1 MIEMSETFTYLRDSD
16 SISKPIDCPCLEIAG
31 TESLG
36 QILPD
41 FCVLPRNE
49 LIGLGTE
56 PLRALVVKRWY
67 ADGFPEKAL
76 GKDEDSN
83 IYHDLGL

>member
-16 SISKPIDCPCLEIAG
+16 SISKPIDCPCFEVAG
-31 TESLG
+31 TEGLG
-36 QILPD
+36 QIFPD
-41 FCVLPRNE
+41 SCVLPRNK

-56 PLRALVVKRWY
+56 PQRALVVKRWY
-67 ADGFPEKAL
+67 ADGFPEYTMN
-76 GKDEDSN
+76 KDEDSN